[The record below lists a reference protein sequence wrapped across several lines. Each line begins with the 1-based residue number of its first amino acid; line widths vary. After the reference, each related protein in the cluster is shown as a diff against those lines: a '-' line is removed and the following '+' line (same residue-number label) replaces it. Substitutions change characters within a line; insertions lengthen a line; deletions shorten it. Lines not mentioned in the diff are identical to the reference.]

1 MRGMQLAVCG
11 GQLAVRN
18 GAVQCGIRS
27 AEGEVWNAVGNWWFG
42 VEQ

>member
-27 AEGEVWNAVGNWWFG
+27 VEVEVRNAVGSILRG
-42 VEQ
+42 EK